1 MGWGRVGWELGQVSM
16 RGTLE
21 AQKEWK
27 EFALILS
34 EWEGFLQGVEQ
45 GEVTWYVFRRMTPGA
60 PQRLDGRWGGACCPW
75 EEVTETVPGQLL

>member
-1 MGWGRVGWELGQVSM
+1 MGQGRVGWELGQVSM

-34 EWEGFLQGVEQ
+34 E
-45 GEVTWYVFRRMTPGA
+45 
-60 PQRLDGRWGGACCPW
+60 
-75 EEVTETVPGQLL
+75 

>member
-1 MGWGRVGWELGQVSM
+1 MGRGGAGIQ

-27 EFALILS
+27 EFVLILS

-45 GEVTWYVFRRMTPGA
+45 GEVM
-60 PQRLDGRWGGACCPW
+60 
-75 EEVTETVPGQLL
+75 